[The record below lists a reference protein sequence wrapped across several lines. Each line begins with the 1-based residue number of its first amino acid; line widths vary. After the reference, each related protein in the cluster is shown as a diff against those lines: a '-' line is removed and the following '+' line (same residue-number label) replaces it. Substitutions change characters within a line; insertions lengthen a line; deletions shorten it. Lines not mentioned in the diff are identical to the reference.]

1 MFGRTQPC
9 LNQIYSGE
17 LDLALLGTGG
27 CRGGGWAEPGWPKV
41 NDFCLILHGHRER
54 QWIIIESFTI
64 YIGLDNKREENRQ
77 PKSLYA

>member
-1 MFGRTQPC
+1 MFGRTRPC

-41 NDFCLILHGHRER
+41 KDIYLILQGH
-54 QWIIIESFTI
+54 
-64 YIGLDNKREENRQ
+64 
-77 PKSLYA
+77 